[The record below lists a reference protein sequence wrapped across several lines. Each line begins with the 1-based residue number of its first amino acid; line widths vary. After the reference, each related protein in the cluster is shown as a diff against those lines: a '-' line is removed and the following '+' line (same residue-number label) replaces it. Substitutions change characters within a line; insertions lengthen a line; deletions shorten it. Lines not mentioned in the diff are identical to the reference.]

1 MNIDTTT
8 GLPLQIKR
16 PSELCPFTFEFSSLV
31 DGEVI
36 ASISSV
42 TQIKRGDVAL
52 SADVSITTLSHD
64 AGVNAQA
71 WIGGGTDGEY
81 YCLTCEVITSI
92 GATRTCSGVLL
103 VKGAC

>member
-1 MNIDTTT
+1 MNIDTIT
-8 GLPLQIKR
+8 GLPLQVKR
-16 PSELCPFTFEFSSLV
+16 PSEFYPFTFEFSSFV
-31 DGEVI
+31 DGEII

-52 SADVSITTLSHD
+52 SADVSITSLSHD
-64 AGVNAQA
+64 SGVNAQA
-71 WIGGGTDGEY
+71 WIGGGTDGEH

-92 GATRTCSGVLL
+92 GATRTCSGVLW